1 MRTLLTIAVVVAAM
15 TDVSAECPVT
25 PSPCKALERSA
36 IVFVGEAIAAG
47 PFQQK
52 VGPDRFQ
59 FVPQTV
65 RFRVIERF
73 KGIAEEQREVAA
85 TVAVEIEGTRFAS
98 GLRYIV
104 YATVQSD
111 GQWST
116 ACLRTGMVKERS
128 EDVRQ
133 LRLCKTTDPAR
144 ARPPSGR
151 YLAQAHPSALATSI
165 CAFHSR
171 TLAVTSASEKHPETV
186 TALALTSRQLQ

>member
-1 MRTLLTIAVVVAAM
+1 MRTMLTIAVVIAVM

-36 IVFVGEAIAAG
+36 IVFVGDAIAAG

-59 FVPQTV
+59 FVPQAV
-65 RFRVIERF
+65 SFRVIERF
-73 KGIAEEQREVAA
+73 KGIAEEQKEVAA
-85 TVAVEIEGTRFAS
+85 TVAVEIEGTQFAS

-111 GQWST
+111 GKWST
-116 ACLRTGMVKERS
+116 ACLRTGTVKQRP

-133 LRLCKTTDPAR
+133 LRLCK
-144 ARPPSGR
+144 G
-151 YLAQAHPSALATSI
+151 H
-165 CAFHSR
+165 
-171 TLAVTSASEKHPETV
+171 
-186 TALALTSRQLQ
+186 

>member
-1 MRTLLTIAVVVAAM
+1 MAVALL

-36 IVFVGEAIAAG
+36 IVFLGESIAAV

-59 FVPQTV
+59 FVPQAV
-65 RFRVIERF
+65 SFRVIERF
-73 KGIAEEQREVAA
+73 KGIAEEQKEVAA
-85 TVAVEIEGTRFAS
+85 TVAVEIEGTQFVS

-111 GQWST
+111 GKWST
-116 ACLRTGMVKERS
+116 ACLRTGTVKERP

-133 LRLCKTTDPAR
+133 LRLCKTIDR
-144 ARPPSGR
+144 
-151 YLAQAHPSALATSI
+151 H
-165 CAFHSR
+165 
-171 TLAVTSASEKHPETV
+171 
-186 TALALTSRQLQ
+186 

>member
-111 GQWST
+111 WKWST
-116 ACLRTGMVKERS
+116 ACLRTGTVKEHS

-133 LRLCKTTDPAR
+133 LRSCKTTDPTR

-151 YLAQAHPSALATSI
+151 
-165 CAFHSR
+165 
-171 TLAVTSASEKHPETV
+171 
-186 TALALTSRQLQ
+186 